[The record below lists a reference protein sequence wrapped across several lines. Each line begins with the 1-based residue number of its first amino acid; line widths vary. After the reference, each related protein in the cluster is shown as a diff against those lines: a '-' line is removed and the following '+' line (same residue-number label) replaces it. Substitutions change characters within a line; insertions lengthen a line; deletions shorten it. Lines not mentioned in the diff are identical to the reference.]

1 MSSVKLF
8 AQLK

>member
-1 MSSVKLF
+1 MNSVKLF